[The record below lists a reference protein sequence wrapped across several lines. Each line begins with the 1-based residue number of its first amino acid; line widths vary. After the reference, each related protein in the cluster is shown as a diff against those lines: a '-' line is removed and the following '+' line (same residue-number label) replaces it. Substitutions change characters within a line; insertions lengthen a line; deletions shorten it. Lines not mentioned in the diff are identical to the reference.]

1 MSDTDEKVLCVTLN
15 GYQEMAAATAIY
27 PQDRAI
33 EYLALGMASEAGEV
47 AGKVK
52 KMIRDGGYFNE
63 QLADETGDVLWYVS
77 EMARQLG
84 VTLEELAS
92 RNLRKLQSRQSRGVL
107 GGSGDVR

>member
-1 MSDTDEKVLCVTLN
+1 MTLN
-15 GYQEMAAATAIY
+15 GYQQQAAATAIY
-27 PQDRAI
+27 PKPRAI
-33 EYLALGMASEAGEV
+33 EYLALGMCSEAGEV

-52 KMIRDGGYFNE
+52 KAIRDGGDFTE
-63 QLADETGDVLWYVS
+63 ALIDETGDVLWYVS

-92 RNLRKLQSRQSRGVL
+92 RNLNKLQSRQSRGVL

>member
-1 MSDTDEKVLCVTLN
+1 MTDEKVLQFN
-15 GYQEMAAATAIY
+15 DYQQQASAMAIY
-27 PQDRAI
+27 PK
-33 EYLALGMASEAGEV
+33 EHGLTYVALGMASEAGEV

-52 KMIRDGGYFNE
+52 KIIRDGAE
-63 QLADETGDVLWYVS
+63 VTEALIDETGDVLWYVS
-77 EMARQLG
+77 EMAGILG